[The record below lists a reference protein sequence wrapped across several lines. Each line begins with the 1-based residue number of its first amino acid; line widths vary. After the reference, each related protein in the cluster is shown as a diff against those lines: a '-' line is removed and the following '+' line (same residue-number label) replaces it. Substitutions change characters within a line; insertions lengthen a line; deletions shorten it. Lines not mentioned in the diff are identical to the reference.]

1 VVPFDILC
9 FTFAFLSI
17 SVSHF
22 NSKKQEARTSQEAAR
37 STACG
42 VRRAACGVQLS
53 ALLMGLVVDRV
64 FRSGTS
70 LVYSGFF

>member
-17 SVSHF
+17 SVSHC
-22 NSKKQEARTSQEAAR
+22 NSKKQDARTSQEAAR
-37 STACG
+37 ST
-42 VRRAACGVQLS
+42 ACGVQLS